1 MLIDRANIRTVA
13 DLIAYLDQQAALA
26 ATLRR
31 IIDAAPDGTA
41 LPALSTL
48 LANTTLDANAAAAA
62 FVAPR

>member
-1 MLIDRANIRTVA
+1 MLKRENIVSVSDLVA
-13 DLIAYLDQQAALA
+13 FLNQQAGLA
-26 ATLRR
+26 STLRA

-48 LANTTLDANAAAAA
+48 LANTTLDANAAASA